1 MVIYNN
7 KEWFNAI
14 TNFYRSYVM
23 QRLVRFT
30 LWAGVLT
37 AGLCVVFLEV
47 LRVNVRFHSGT
58 FSLLGIVLS
67 ILLVFRTNTAYD
79 RWWEGRRQ
87 WGGLVNTSRNIALS
101 VHGLLPRTDLV
112 NRGFYAKHVA
122 NFAICLKE
130 HLRGGV
136 KLDELVDLTETERGV
151 YAGRQHLPNFL
162 IGLLYERTQELY
174 RAEAMSGYDLIA
186 LKTHIGALA
195 DILGACERIK
205 KTPIP
210 FSYSIYIKTLV
221 LAYALLLPFGLI
233 EEFGYFTIPVVML
246 LFFAFL
252 GLEMLAE
259 EIEDPFGL
267 DCNDLP
273 TGNIAQTIKNNVY
286 EVVCLF
292 AGVQQESQPQEFQKV
307 F

>member
-7 KEWFNAI
+7 KEWFKAI

-30 LWAGVLT
+30 IWAGVIT
-37 AGLCVVFLEV
+37 AVLCVVILEIW
-47 LRVNVRFHSGT
+47 RVEIRFHSGT

-87 WGGLVNTSRNIALS
+87 WGSLVNTSRNIALS
-101 VHGLLPRTDLV
+101 VHGLLPRTDLI
-112 NRGFYAKHVA
+112 NRNFYAKHLA
-122 NFAICLKE
+122 NFAIALKE
-130 HLRGGV
+130 HLRTGV
-136 KLDELVDLTETERGV
+136 KLDELVDLTEAERSAYGQ
-151 YAGRQHLPNFL
+151 RQHLPNFL

-174 RAEAMSGYDLIA
+174 RAEAMSGYDLTV
-186 LKTHIGALA
+186 LKTHIGTLA

-221 LAYALLLPFGLI
+221 MTYAMLLPFGLI
-233 EEFGYFTIPVVML
+233 KEFGYFTIPVVML
-246 LFFAFL
+246 IFFAFL
-252 GLEMLAE
+252 GIELLAQ

-273 TGNIAQTIKNNVY
+273 TGTIAQTIKNNVY

-292 AGVQQESQPQEFQKV
+292 GNVQQEPQPQEYQKI

>member
-7 KEWFNAI
+7 KEWFKAI

-30 LWAGVLT
+30 VWAGVLT
-37 AGLCVVFLEV
+37 AALCVLILEV
-47 LRVNVRFHSGT
+47 LRVEIRFHSGT

-130 HLRGGV
+130 HLRAGV

-151 YAGRQHLPNFL
+151 YAERQHLPNFL
-162 IGLLYERTQELY
+162 IGQLYERTQELY
-174 RAEAMSGYDLIA
+174 RAEAMSGYDLTV

-195 DILGACERIK
+195 DILG
-205 KTPIP
+205 
-210 FSYSIYIKTLV
+210 
-221 LAYALLLPFGLI
+221 YALLLPFGLI
-233 EEFGYFTIPVVML
+233 QEFGYFTIPVVML

-252 GLEMLAE
+252 GIEMLAQ

-292 AGVQQESQPQEFQKV
+292 ANVQQEPQPQEFQKV

>member
-7 KEWFNAI
+7 KEWFKLLI
-14 TNFYRSYVM
+14 NFYRSYVM
-23 QRLVRFT
+23 QRLVRFA
-30 LWAGVLT
+30 LWAGLLT
-37 AGLCVVFLEV
+37 SALCIVILEV
-47 LRVNVRFHSGT
+47 LRVNIRFHSGT

-87 WGGLVNTSRNIALS
+87 WGSLVNTSRNIALS
-101 VHGLLPRTDLV
+101 VHGLLPRNDLP
-112 NRGFYAKHVA
+112 NRSFYAKHIS
-122 NFAICLKE
+122 NFAIALKE

-136 KLDELVDLTETERGV
+136 KLDELHDLTETELQV
-151 YAGRQHLPNFL
+151 FAVRQHLPNYL
-162 IGLLYERTQELY
+162 IGMLYERTQELY
-174 RAEAMSGYDLIA
+174 RSDLISGYDLIA
-186 LKTHIGALA
+186 LKTHIGSLA

-210 FSYSIYIKTLV
+210 FSYSIYIKTLI
-221 LAYALLLPFGLI
+221 LAYAVLLPFGLI
-233 EEFGYFTIPVVML
+233 EEFGYFTIPIVML
-246 LFFAFL
+246 IFFAFL
-252 GLEMLAE
+252 GLELLAQ

-292 AGVQQESQPQEFQKV
+292 AQVQQEAQQQEFQKV

>member
-7 KEWFNAI
+7 KEWLNALL
-14 TNFYRSYVM
+14 NFYRSHVM

-30 LWAGVLT
+30 LWMGTVTAIMCVL
-37 AGLCVVFLEV
+37 VIEV
-47 LRVNVRFHSGT
+47 WHTTIRFHSGT

-87 WGGLVNTSRNIALS
+87 WGSLVNTSRNIALS
-101 VHGLLPRTDLV
+101 VHSLMARNDLP
-112 NRGFYAKHVA
+112 NRNFFARAVA
-122 NFAICLKE
+122 NFAVALKE
-130 HLRGGV
+130 HLRNGV
-136 KLDELVDLTETERGV
+136 KLDELHDLTETERQV
-151 YAGRQHLPNFL
+151 YGSRRHLPNYL

-174 RAEAMSGYDLIA
+174 RQEVISGFDMVT
-186 LKTHIGALA
+186 LKTHIGSLA

-210 FSYSIYIKTLV
+210 FSYSIYIKILV
-221 LAYALLLPFGLI
+221 LAYSALLPVGLI
-233 EEFGYFTIPVVML
+233 GEFGYFTIPVVML
-246 LFFAFL
+246 IFFAFL
-252 GLEMLAE
+252 GLEMLAQ

-273 TGNIAQTIKNNVY
+273 TGTIAQTIHSNVF
-286 EVVCLF
+286 EIVCLF
-292 AGVQQESQPQEFQKV
+292 AEVQEERRQQEFEKV

>member
-7 KEWFNAI
+7 KEWLNALL
-14 TNFYRSYVM
+14 NFYRSYVM

-30 LWAGVLT
+30 VWMGAVTAIICVLII
-37 AGLCVVFLEV
+37 EV
-47 LRVNVRFHSGT
+47 WNTTIRFHSGT

-67 ILLVFRTNTAYD
+67 ILLVFRTNSAYD

-87 WGGLVNTSRNIALS
+87 WGSLVNTSRNIALS
-101 VHGLLPRTDLV
+101 VHSLMTRNDLPNRNFFART
-112 NRGFYAKHVA
+112 VA
-122 NFAICLKE
+122 NFAVALKE
-130 HLRGGV
+130 HLRKGV
-136 KLDELVDLTETERGV
+136 KLDELYDLSETERQV
-151 YAGRQHLPNFL
+151 YGSRQHLPNYL

-174 RAEAMSGYDLIA
+174 RQEAISGYDLIA
-186 LKTHIGALA
+186 LKAHISSLA

-210 FSYSIYIKTLV
+210 FSYSIYIKILI
-221 LAYALLLPFGLI
+221 LSYSALLPIGLI
-233 EEFGYFTIPVVML
+233 GEFGYFTIPVVML
-246 LFFAFL
+246 IFFAFL
-252 GLEMLAE
+252 GLEMLAQ

-273 TGNIAQTIKNNVY
+273 TGTIAKTIHNNVF
-286 EVVCLF
+286 EIVCLF
-292 AGVQQESQPQEFQKV
+292 VEVEEERRQQDFEKV